1 MAKRIKLKKII
12 TIFLAVILGFGVITA
27 GVFLLKPKETKRI
40 HPTFHVGSIDEKTG
54 KHVDSNIAIY
64 SDAFEC
70 QGLRVEPDFSSNVKF
85 NVFYYRFDESFIKDL
100 SVINQTE
107 NYEAPDS
114 DIIQY
119 ARIVIIPD
127 GNTEKDFKIRFWEVG
142 GISKDI
148 KVFVNSTQTPAENL
162 AEVKED
168 GKWTDNNGEI
178 TPDWQ
183 KLEPIDVSN
192 IKDLRFVFESGIDNI
207 SDKVLYCFGDEN
219 GPSSGAVFNSFEIT
233 SKSDTLN
240 VVDAERGDNNYLY
253 IHVKNDVQLK
263 IYKYN

>member
-1 MAKRIKLKKII
+1 MAKRIKIKKIF
-12 TIFLAVILGFGVITA
+12 TILLAVILGIGAITA
-27 GVFLLKPKETKRI
+27 GVFIFKPKESKRI

-54 KHVDSNIAIY
+54 KHVDSKIAIY

-85 NVFYYRFDESFIKDL
+85 NVFYYRFDESYIKDL
-100 SVINQTE
+100 SVTNQTE

-162 AEVKED
+162 AEVAENGMWVTAED
-168 GKWTDNNGEI
+168 V
-178 TPDWQ
+178 PPSDWN
-183 KLEPIDVSN
+183 KLESIN
-192 IKDLRFVFESGIDNI
+192 IENINELAFVFENI
-207 SDKVLYCFGDEN
+207 DKVSSLVQVCYSNDGETFEDCIFGD
-219 GPSSGAVFNSFEIT
+219 ID
-233 SKSDTLN
+233 SKTHILTLTEK
-240 VVDAERGDNNYLY
+240 ASYKYLY
-253 IHVKNDVQLK
+253 VSVHKDVSLK
-263 IYKYN
+263 IYKYNL